1 MVFKHIEHNS
11 YDLYKDYR
19 LTFTL
24 KKKKKKINIL
34 ARKTALSFLATAKVS
49 FDGDKEMQHSCSHEP
64 VGTSGSL
71 STASC

>member
-19 LTFTL
+19 LTFSL
-24 KKKKKKINIL
+24 KKKINIL

-49 FDGDKEMQHSCSHEP
+49 FDGDKEMQHSCSQEP

>member
-24 KKKKKKINIL
+24 KKKMINIL
-34 ARKTALSFLATAKVS
+34 ARKTALSFLAIAKVS
-49 FDGDKEMQHSCSHEP
+49 FDGDREMQHSCSHEP

>member
-19 LTFTL
+19 LTFSL
-24 KKKKKKINIL
+24 KKKINIL

-71 STASC
+71 STASW

>member
-19 LTFTL
+19 LTFWL
-24 KKKKKKINIL
+24 KKKINIL

>member
-24 KKKKKKINIL
+24 KKKMINIL

-49 FDGDKEMQHSCSHEP
+49 FDGDKEMQHSCSHEL

>member
-19 LTFTL
+19 LTFSL
-24 KKKKKKINIL
+24 KKKINIL

-64 VGTSGSL
+64 VATSGSL

>member
-11 YDLYKDYR
+11 YDLYKDCR
-19 LTFTL
+19 LTFSL
-24 KKKKKKINIL
+24 KKKINIL